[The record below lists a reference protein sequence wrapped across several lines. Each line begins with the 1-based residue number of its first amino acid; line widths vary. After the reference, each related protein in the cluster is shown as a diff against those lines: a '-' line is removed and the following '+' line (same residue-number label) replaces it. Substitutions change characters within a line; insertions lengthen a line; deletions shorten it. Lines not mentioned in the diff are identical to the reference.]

1 MADPFADGFLD
12 IDDDAFAL
20 RPEAAEKP
28 EQPAVSAEEEARR
41 AARLARNREAAAL
54 SRARRRAAADGLEAR
69 CSGLE
74 AQNREL
80 QRQVAALTNENDALR
95 RHILATCPPPAPSA
109 APMAVLPTLG
119 AVPLAVLPP
128 TALPLLPLAKLPL
141 PKLAA
146 PARPAPAP
154 PARKVEAAAKAE
166 PASKRKRTTFAA
178 AAAALVALSV
188 IGSPFSATFNPPQR
202 APDAGLAA
210 LPTPAAQAQAHRSV
224 MTSLQANSSTEALHL
239 ANALLESAR
248 AAALDFNASS
258 AELAPFLLL
267 APPGA
272 PPASAGEVEASLGAL
287 VPLFPGSGDD
297 STALLHTQW
306 LEETWRPLLSLP
318 LSDERAQAAL
328 KALSVYAV
336 ATGSG
341 AQADVL
347 GMRAPWAALQSAWPA
362 TAPPA
367 LSCRRLF
374 EFTSADDFPPA
385 TEAGETS
392 SAASMPRALR
402 RFGGAW
408 PLPPS
413 ASEAAAAGPRAA
425 DAEVTVSLLSPPTG
439 YTIGGTP
446 TVGGSSAGSVLVVVL
461 IRGAQRYLT
470 FACNV

>member
-1 MADPFADGFLD
+1 VP
-12 IDDDAFAL
+12 
-20 RPEAAEKP
+20 
-28 EQPAVSAEEEARR
+28 QNPAVSAEEEARR

-80 QRQVAALTNENDALR
+80 LRQVAALTNENDALR
-95 RHILATCPPPAPSA
+95 RHILATCPPPAPAA
-109 APMAVLPTLG
+109 APLAAVLPLG

-128 TALPLLPLAKLPL
+128 TALPLLPLPKLPL

-146 PARPAPAP
+146 PQRPAPAP
-154 PARKVEAAAKAE
+154 PARKPEAAGKAE

-178 AAAALVALSV
+178 AAAALVALAV
-188 IGSPFSATFNPPQR
+188 IGSPFSATFNPPTR

-210 LPTPAAQAQAHRSV
+210 LPTSAVPAQAHRSV

-272 PPASAGEVEASLGAL
+272 PPASAGGETDASLGAL

-341 AQADVL
+341 AAGDVL
-347 GMRAPWAALQSAWPA
+347 GMRAPWSALQSAWPA

-385 TEAGETS
+385 SAEAGEAS

-425 DAEVTVSLLSPPTG
+425 DAEVTVSLLQPPTG